1 MLVFLFFSLLYVG
14 QFSVLFLSFLPPGSE
29 TLVCGNIQFHL
40 YRYVFYPSTV
50 EVTADPFDDTL
61 ESPDVEEKGSDVTWR
76 DISELTN
83 CRIPEY

>member
-1 MLVFLFFSLLYVG
+1 M
-14 QFSVLFLSFLPPGSE
+14 
-29 TLVCGNIQFHL
+29 

-76 DISELTN
+76 DIGELKN